1 MTESSG
7 VSAARRS
14 LVPVLVF
21 IGMVTALV
29 SSLGAPLLP
38 TIARVD
44 RVSLDE
50 AQWSLTVA
58 VLVGAVASPIMGRL
72 GDGPRRRP
80 VILVSLGVVALGGV
94 LAGLP
99 GGFPELVAG
108 RALQG
113 VGLGL
118 MPLTMAVARDHL
130 PEERSRPAIAIL
142 SIAAAAGV
150 GLGYPVTGL
159 LDEYLGLHSAFWFGA
174 AVAVLALAVS
184 VPVLPPSPIT
194 KRHSLDV
201 GGAVLLG
208 VALTSFLVVM
218 TEGQLWGWSS
228 PRAVGLLVVAV
239 AVGVAWVVW
248 ERRVE
253 HPLVRLDLLRHRAVR
268 SANLAAFLIAA
279 AMYMFLPLLT
289 DYVQTPS
296 RVGYGFGASV
306 VLAGLMLLPFSV
318 LSVSMSR
325 VAAWFGRRM
334 GERWVIPLGALVLAA
349 AVGFFDRTGHAL
361 WQGFVSMALAGIGV
375 GFTFAAMPGLIVRSV
390 PADET
395 GSALGF
401 YQVVRYVGFSGGSA
415 LAASLLAVYTGHGRQ
430 LPSRSGFVTAMAV
443 GSGLCLVTAALSV
456 WWGRASA
463 PTPVEDAE
471 VESGIELLVEES
483 AALAAAGVP
492 MNTEDQTVAGM
503 VGRGSP
509 AVSPTARDLS

>member
-1 MTESSG
+1 MTETG
-7 VSAARRS
+7 EGRAAPRS

-50 AQWSLTVA
+50 AQWSLTVT
-58 VLVGAVASPIMGRL
+58 VLVGAVSSPIMGRL

-80 VILVSLGVVALGGV
+80 VILVALGVVALGGV

-99 GGFPELVAG
+99 GGFLELVAG

-130 PEERSRPAIAIL
+130 PEEQSRSAIAIL

-159 LDEYLGLHSAFWFGA
+159 LDEYFGLHSAFWFGA
-174 AVAVLALAVS
+174 AVAALALAIS
-184 VPVLPPSPIT
+184 LPVLPPSPIT

-201 GGAVLLG
+201 GGAILLG
-208 VALTSFLVVM
+208 VGLTCFLVVM
-218 TEGQLWGWSS
+218 TEGQLWGWAS
-228 PRAVGLLVVAV
+228 PKALGLLAV
-239 AVGVAWVVW
+239 AVVVGGAWVVW
-248 ERRVE
+248 EMRAE

-268 SANLAAFLIAA
+268 SANFAAFLIAA

-325 VAAWFGRRM
+325 VAAWFGRRV
-334 GERWVIPLGALVLAA
+334 GERWVIPLGALVLAV
-349 AVGFFDRTGHAL
+349 AVGYFDRTGLYL

-415 LAASLLAVYTGHGRQ
+415 LAASLLAAYTRPGHQ

-443 GSGLCLVTAALSV
+443 GSGLCLVTAVLSL
-456 WWGRASA
+456 WWGRATPSA
-463 PTPVEDAE
+463 SLVTDETEA
-471 VESGIELLVEES
+471 GIELLVEES
-483 AALAAAGVP
+483 AVLGAAGVP
-492 MNTEDQTVAGM
+492 MNTEDGTVAGLL
-503 VGRGSP
+503 GRRSP
-509 AVSPTARDLS
+509 VVRDTARKAN

>member
-1 MTESSG
+1 MGEGGTASR
-7 VSAARRS
+7 A
-14 LVPVLVF
+14 LVPTLVF
-21 IGMVTALV
+21 IGTVTALV

-58 VLVGAVASPIMGRL
+58 VLVGAVSSPIMGRL

-80 VILVSLGVVALGGV
+80 VILLSLGVVALGGV

-99 GGFPELVAG
+99 GGFIELVAG

-159 LDEYLGLHSAFWFGA
+159 LDEYFGLHPAFWFGA
-174 AVAVLALAVS
+174 AVAALALAVC
-184 VPVLPPSPIT
+184 VPVLPESPSAT
-194 KRHSLDV
+194 RHSLDV

-218 TEGQLWGWSS
+218 TEGQLWGWTS
-228 PRAVGLLVVAV
+228 PRALGLMAAAVVVG
-239 AVGVAWVVW
+239 GVWVVW
-248 ERRVE
+248 ERRAD

-268 SANLAAFLIAA
+268 SANFAAFLIAA

-289 DYVQTPS
+289 DYVQTPA

-306 VLAGLMLLPFSV
+306 VMAGLMLLPFSV

-325 VAAWFGRRM
+325 VAAWFGRRV
-334 GERWVIPLGALVLAA
+334 GERWVIPLGALVLAG
-349 AVGFFDRTGHAL
+349 AVGYFDRTAHHL
-361 WQGFVSMALAGIGV
+361 WQGFVSMALAGVGV

-415 LAASLLAVYTGHGRQ
+415 LAASLLAAYTGHGQQ

-456 WWGRASA
+456 WWGRSTVTGAA
-463 PTPVEDAE
+463 ADPR

-483 AALAAAGVP
+483 AVLAAAGVP
-492 MNTEDQTVAGM
+492 MNTEDETVAAL
-503 VGRGSP
+503 VRQRSSP
-509 AVSPTARDLS
+509 VQDGARKPT

>member
-1 MTESSG
+1 MTG
-7 VSAARRS
+7 TGGGPAAQRW

-44 RVSLDE
+44 HVSLDE

-58 VLVGAVASPIMGRL
+58 VLVGAVSSPIMGRL

-80 VILVSLGVVALGGV
+80 VILISLGVVALGGV

-99 GGFPELVAG
+99 GGFVELVAG

-130 PEERSRPAIAIL
+130 PEEQSRSAIAIL

-174 AVAVLALAVS
+174 AVAAVALAVS
-184 VPVLPPSPIT
+184 IPVLPASPIS
-194 KRHSLDV
+194 KRHSLDM

-218 TEGQLWGWSS
+218 TEGQLWGWAS
-228 PRAVGLLVVAV
+228 PRALGLLAV
-239 AVGVAWVVW
+239 AVVVGGAWVVW
-248 ERRVE
+248 EMRAE

-268 SANLAAFLIAA
+268 SANFAAFLIAA

-289 DYVQTPS
+289 DYVQTSS
-296 RVGYGFGASV
+296 RAGYGFGASV
-306 VLAGLMLLPFSV
+306 VVAGLMLLPFSV

-325 VAAWFGRRM
+325 VAVWFGRRV

-349 AVGFFDRTGHAL
+349 AVGYFDRTGHHL

-415 LAASLLAVYTGHGRQ
+415 LAASLLAAYTRHGQQ

-443 GSGLCLVTAALSV
+443 GSGLCLVTAVLSV
-456 WWGRASA
+456 WWGRAAPSA
-463 PTPVEDAE
+463 SPEAADD
-471 VESGIELLVEES
+471 ESGIELLVEES
-483 AALAAAGVP
+483 AVLAAAGVP
-492 MNTEDQTVAGM
+492 MNTEDDTVAGL
-503 VGRGSP
+503 VGHRSAAVQDP
-509 AVSPTARDLS
+509 AREAN